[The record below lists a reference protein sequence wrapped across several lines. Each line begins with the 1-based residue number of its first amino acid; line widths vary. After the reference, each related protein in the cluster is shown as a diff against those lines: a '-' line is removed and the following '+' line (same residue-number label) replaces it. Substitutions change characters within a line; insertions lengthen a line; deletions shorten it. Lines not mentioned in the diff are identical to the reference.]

1 MGTAKVIKQHSTH
14 NRSLVVKRTVSIGST
29 VVAAEGQVSSDL
41 GDEVAILDLRGGM
54 YYGLE
59 SVGRRIWSL
68 IQEPRTVREIRD
80 IVASE
85 YEVEPERCE
94 RDVIELI
101 QRLTDEGLVEV
112 KGGISP

>member
-1 MGTAKVIKQHSTH
+1 MT
-14 NRSLVVKRTVSIGST
+14 TVSLSST
-29 VVAAEGQVSSDL
+29 VVAAKDQVSSDL

-59 SVGRRIWSL
+59 SVGSRIWKL
-68 IQEPRTVREIRD
+68 IEEPRTVRDIRD

-85 YEVEPERCE
+85 YEVELESCE
-94 RDVIELI
+94 RDVITFL

-112 KGGISP
+112 KGATSA